1 MVFVDHVVPAMKY
14 HSKNI
19 IADRSRLMTEVQS
32 NADSNRNTDNEITYD
47 ISKRAVVTLDG
58 ELPHIE
64 CIMKSLVQIQDDH
77 IEYFKF
83 SAACSSCQQPNDK
96 MRSFKILKMATK
108 AMQYDE
114 TVTK

>member
-47 ISKRAVVTLDG
+47 ISKRAVVTALDDRFT
-58 ELPHIE
+58 EVRRKTNPNL
-64 CIMKSLVQIQDDH
+64 CK
-77 IEYFKF
+77 
-83 SAACSSCQQPNDK
+83 SCQ
-96 MRSFKILKMATK
+96 K
-108 AMQYDE
+108 AAKDRK
-114 TVTK
+114 V